1 MSSYIFAYILPHIY
15 TAMNMKSPNM
25 ADHQIIALC
34 ALQNFHI
41 WLESLLSMMVT
52 QEITIANISLSAC
65 AWRQSVV
72 SDKQQEGDAI
82 LDTGGRRRF

>member
-1 MSSYIFAYILPHIY
+1 MSDELIVLPCPIYIVRVYIYNGHW
-15 TAMNMKSPNM
+15 
-25 ADHQIIALC
+25 
-34 ALQNFHI
+34 I